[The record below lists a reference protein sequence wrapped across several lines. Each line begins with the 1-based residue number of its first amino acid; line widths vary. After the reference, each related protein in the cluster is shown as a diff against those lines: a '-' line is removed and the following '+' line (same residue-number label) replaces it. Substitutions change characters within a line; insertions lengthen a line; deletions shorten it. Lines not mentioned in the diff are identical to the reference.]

1 MTIVVADVVN
11 NGISLAADFPSLSG
25 DPGTAFTYNLKVTN
39 DTKAVQ
45 TLVIA
50 DRPGLRIDA
59 GQTTTRQVAALEPG
73 DHRVTL
79 EGAPFQATLRAEE

>member
-1 MTIVVADVVN
+1 MTVGAEGFEPAIVRVPAGESFD
-11 NGISLAADFPSLSG
+11 
-25 DPGTAFTYNLKVTN
+25 LKVTN